1 MCNDD
6 GVNELT
12 DNANKRLRILRKIRC
27 RNTQDQVSGCSHPLE
42 RERERERESKIA
54 SVFPRVRSRMDQR
67 IGMYE
72 RVREKKGVRYA

>member
-42 RERERERESKIA
+42 RERERESKIA